1 MSEQSYYF
9 LSTYNL
15 LTAIYSRYL
24 WDKVSPCGQG
34 IRALCGRREIFVR
47 TEFFCAHRNKFPCAQ
62 KFDALQTEIL

>member
-24 WDKVSPCGQG
+24 WDKVSPSGLG
-34 IRALCGRREIFVR
+34 IRALCGRRKNFR
-47 TEFFCAHRNKFPCAQ
+47 AHENFS
-62 KFDALQTEIL
+62 ALRTEIL